1 MLCLRVAK
9 RLERSYLVH
18 WHCPRRGNELIQMI
32 QSLLASL
39 DDVEAFLFLLP
50 ECAGHQMLR
59 QRLKQYTGSFDKRL
73 HQGNSTSRIHT
84 VMVAAREWR

>member
-9 RLERSYLVH
+9 RLERSYLVR
-18 WHCPRRGNELIQMI
+18 WHCPRRGNELI

-50 ECAGHQMLR
+50 ECASHQMLR
-59 QRLKQYTGSFDKRL
+59 QQLKQYTGNFDKRL